1 MILYHCVGGRSFRA
15 LWAIEELGIECELR
29 VLPFPPRLTSPEYL
43 AENPLGTI
51 PLLIDHDTRMRESSM
66 IGHYLA
72 TRAGSDLAVGPDE
85 PDYGRYLDGLA
96 YGETTLT
103 WPQAV
108 ALLYGTFPP
117 EADRLPRVVDDMKA
131 RLGVV
136 FADLDR
142 LLDGRE
148 WFAADR
154 FTMADV
160 SIGYAIKL
168 SAFIGVHDTLSE
180 RVRGYFKQLSAREA
194 YQRANAPRE
203 QA

>member
-1 MILYHCVGGRSFRA
+1 LILYHCIGGRSFRA
-15 LWAIEELGIECELR
+15 LWAMEELSVECELR
-29 VLPFPPRLTSPEYL
+29 VLPFPPRLTSPDYL

-51 PLLIDHDTRMRESSM
+51 PLLIDGDTRMRESSM

-72 TRAGSDLAVGPDE
+72 TKAGSDLAVAPTE
-85 PDYGRYLDGLA
+85 AAYGRYLDGLA

-117 EADRLPRVVDDMKA
+117 EAERLPRVVDDMKA

-136 FADLDR
+136 FGDLDR
-142 LLDGRE
+142 LLGDRE

-160 SIGYAIKL
+160 SIGYAI
-168 SAFIGVHDTLSE
+168 
-180 RVRGYFKQLSAREA
+180 QLSAYIGPQGA
-194 YQRANAPRE
+194 ALTWTRAS
-203 QA
+203 

>member
-15 LWAIEELGIECELR
+15 LWAIEELGMECELR

-51 PLLIDHDTRMRESSM
+51 PLLIDGTTRMRESSM

-117 EADRLPRVVDDMKA
+117 ETDRLPRVVDDMKA
-131 RLGVV
+131 RLAVV
-136 FADLDR
+136 FGDLDR
-142 LLDGRE
+142 LLEARE

-168 SAFIGVHDTLSE
+168 SAFIGVYDALSE
-180 RVRGYFKQLSAREA
+180 RVRGYFEQMAAREA
-194 YQRANAPRE
+194 YQRTDFPME